1 MIGGGL
7 TSLGRGGAG
16 NMVDST
22 KSPKLQAQDLVTPT
36 LKTSMVTT
44 GRSPLK
50 PFKRRHADSET
61 TSGGQGNMAKNVDP
75 EETRARQDVGPVPR
89 RGSQGAA
96 HSGRG
101 GAGNFFQ
108 EGEQAPHSDDHAVDD
123 KPHTHGHGHGEG
135 LAAKGKAL
143 LFGKKDK
150 TESK

>member
-1 MIGGGL
+1 MSGGGL

-44 GRSPLK
+44 GR
-50 PFKRRHADSET
+50 
-61 TSGGQGNMAKNVDP
+61 GGQGNMAKNVDP

-123 KPHTHGHGHGEG
+123 KPHTHGHSHGHGHGEG